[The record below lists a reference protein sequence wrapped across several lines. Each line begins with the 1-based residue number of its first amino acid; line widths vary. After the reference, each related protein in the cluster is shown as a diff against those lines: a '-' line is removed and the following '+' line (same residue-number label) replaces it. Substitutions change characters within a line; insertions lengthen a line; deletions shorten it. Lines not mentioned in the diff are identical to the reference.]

1 MIKLTNMKI
10 SFVAIFISIA
20 VIMLII
26 GVRLAP
32 FAILPNFR
40 LSIIGLPIKI
50 TGFIFGPIVGF
61 LTGLLADLITFLFI
75 PGVYSWYYTLHL
87 SLTGF
92 IPGIFFWF
100 FVIKGKKWFEK
111 KRILERLEQKIFNQ
125 KREIFDYTYYAI
137 SYSSKDER
145 LERKLNQK
153 LVFLQ
158 KKYEKVQNWEEEK
171 SLLNFYW
178 IASNLILISIV
189 SVTIYI
195 VMFNSSIDFSKSR
208 FISNK
213 ISFLILTLFGT
224 FSMIVFLF
232 VARFLNF
239 FRKNERYLTIAPIVA
254 FSALHEPI
262 ASIIGAKGDVQS
274 GALNNF
280 ETAFLT
286 HIITSP
292 VKIWINLSV
301 VYFTSRAVLPLVYKK
316 FSYSIIN

>member
-1 MIKLTNMKI
+1 MPRLTNMKI

-87 SLTGF
+87 SLAGF

-111 KRILERLEQKIFNQ
+111 KSILTRLDQKIFEQKQKIFDFTYYRIANNQ
-125 KREIFDYTYYAI
+125 K
-137 SYSSKDER
+137 DEN
-145 LERKLNQK
+145 LERKMKQK
-153 LVFLQ
+153 LLFLQ
-158 KKYEKVQNWEEEK
+158 KKVKKVESWQEEK

-189 SVTIYI
+189 VTTIYV
-195 VMFNSSIDFSKSR
+195 VMFSSSIDFSQSR
-208 FISNK
+208 FIPSK
-213 ISFLILTLFGT
+213 LSFLILTLFGT
-224 FSMIVFLF
+224 VSMIIFLLL
-232 VARFLNF
+232 ARFINF
-239 FRKNERYLTIAPIVA
+239 FRKNERYLTIAPIVV

-262 ASIIGAKGDVQS
+262 ASIIGARGDVQS

-280 ETAFLT
+280 DTAFLS
-286 HIITSP
+286 HIIVSP

-301 VYFTSRAVLPLVYKK
+301 IYFTAKAVVPLVYKK
-316 FSYSIIN
+316 FSYSIT

>member
-1 MIKLTNMKI
+1 MPRLTNMKI

-87 SLTGF
+87 SLAGF

-111 KRILERLEQKIFNQ
+111 KSILTRLDQKIFEQKQKIFDFTYYRIANNQ
-125 KREIFDYTYYAI
+125 K
-137 SYSSKDER
+137 DENF
-145 LERKLNQK
+145 ERKMKQK
-153 LVFLQ
+153 LLFLQ
-158 KKYEKVQNWEEEK
+158 KKVKKVESWQEEK

-189 SVTIYI
+189 VTTIYV
-195 VMFNSSIDFSKSR
+195 VMFSSSIDFSQSR
-208 FISNK
+208 FISSK
-213 ISFLILTLFGT
+213 L
-224 FSMIVFLF
+224 
-232 VARFLNF
+232 
-239 FRKNERYLTIAPIVA
+239 
-254 FSALHEPI
+254 
-262 ASIIGAKGDVQS
+262 
-274 GALNNF
+274 
-280 ETAFLT
+280 
-286 HIITSP
+286 
-292 VKIWINLSV
+292 
-301 VYFTSRAVLPLVYKK
+301 
-316 FSYSIIN
+316 